1 MTDNELHEAISAT
14 RNVWVVT
21 KAITI
26 STPQGDP
33 LGIVPVGTPVTPLGG
48 TNRIGEF
55 YKVLI
60 PRVKIS
66 WAQPNDST
74 DEYYPLYNAAEEWF
88 ECQKSST

>member
-1 MTDNELHEAISAT
+1 MNNNELHEAGRAT

-33 LGIVPVGTPVTPLGG
+33 LGIVPVGTPVTPLEG
-48 TNRIGEF
+48 TNRNGEF

-60 PRVKIS
+60 PSVKIT
-66 WAQPNDST
+66 WVQPDDSG
-74 DEYYPLYNAAEEWF
+74 DEYYPLYNAAKEWF

>member
-1 MTDNELHEAISAT
+1 MNNNELHEAGRAI

-33 LGIVPVGTPVTPLGG
+33 LGIVPVGTPVTPLEG

-55 YKVLI
+55 YSVLV
-60 PRVKIS
+60 PRKDVTWI
-66 WAQPNDST
+66 NT
-74 DEYYPLYNAAEEWF
+74 DASDEGDYIMYNAAKEWF